1 MFRRGC
7 DSVMAEHLVLGGLAG
22 LLTVSAVGAVL
33 MRRRFSDPVNPP
45 PQVDTPLSS
54 FADLLEAQLEREA
67 PNHPCHFHEDVR
79 ADAWDPVGQ
88 VFVCVHCKTILD
100 DAAGDIEILE
110 IINHLD
116 RWQEGR

>member
-1 MFRRGC
+1 MFRRGS

-33 MRRRFSDPVNPP
+33 VRRRFSDPVNPP
-45 PQVDTPLSS
+45 SQVDTTSDDILNAC
-54 FADLLEAQLEREA
+54 FEREA
-67 PNHPCHFHEDVR
+67 PNHSCHFHEDVR